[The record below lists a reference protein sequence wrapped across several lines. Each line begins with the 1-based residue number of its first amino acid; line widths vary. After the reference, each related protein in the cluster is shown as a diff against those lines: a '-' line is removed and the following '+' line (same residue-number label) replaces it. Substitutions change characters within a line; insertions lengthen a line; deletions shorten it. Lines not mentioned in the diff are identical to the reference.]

1 MGATSAA
8 SKTDPFPPS
17 LAQHRLKAVV
27 TAVSGPIK
35 EGHVIILHR
44 PVCFHHCLLCWQPGV
59 NLIHES
65 LAGAQLSHQS
75 DGGVIWVGAHS
86 VRIW

>member
-27 TAVSGPIK
+27 IAVPRTVK
-35 EGHVIILHR
+35 EAHVIIPH
-44 PVCFHHCLLCWQPGV
+44 
-59 NLIHES
+59 
-65 LAGAQLSHQS
+65 
-75 DGGVIWVGAHS
+75 
-86 VRIW
+86 